1 MASYK
6 NLSHRFFIMSNVMNS
21 IIMEHDFIEIE
32 YTAVIED
39 TNQVFDTTDEKT
51 AKSANIH
58 NKSHEYKPIIICIG
72 ENQILKG
79 LDEFL
84 KGKQLKEYEINL
96 QPENAFGKKNPKLLQ
111 LVSQSSFKKQN
122 IMPYPGLQINMD
134 GIMGTIRTVT
144 PGRVIVDFNHPL
156 AGKAVKYK
164 LNIKRKVTDEKEKL
178 DSLLSFYI
186 REFKTEIK
194 QDEAVISI
202 KASIP
207 KELQDIMKKQ
217 ITALMP
223 SIKKIAIKKE

>member
-1 MASYK
+1 MAIK
-6 NLSHRFFIMSNVMNS
+6 K
-21 IIMEHDFIEIE
+21 HDFIEIE
-32 YTAVIED
+32 YTAIIED
-39 TNQVFDTTDEKT
+39 TSQIFDTTDEET
-51 AKSANIH
+51 AKSANIY
-58 NKSHEYKPIIICIG
+58 NKNAKYNPVVICVG

-79 LDEFL
+79 LDESL
-84 KGKQLKEYEINL
+84 VGKQLKEAEYEIQL
-96 QPENAFGKKNPKLLQ
+96 QPEDAFGKKNPKLLQ
-111 LVSQSSFKKQN
+111 LVSQSSFRKQN
-122 IMPYPGLQINMD
+122 IIPYPGLQINLD

-144 PGRVIVDFNHPL
+144 PGRIIVDFNHPL

>member
-1 MASYK
+1 M
-6 NLSHRFFIMSNVMNS
+6 
-21 IIMEHDFIEIE
+21 
-32 YTAVIED
+32 
-39 TNQVFDTTDEKT
+39 
-51 AKSANIH
+51 
-58 NKSHEYKPIIICIG
+58 
-72 ENQILKG
+72 
-79 LDEFL
+79 
-84 KGKQLKEYEINL
+84 
-96 QPENAFGKKNPKLLQ
+96 
-111 LVSQSSFKKQN
+111 
-122 IMPYPGLQINMD
+122 
-134 GIMGTIRTVT
+134 
-144 PGRVIVDFNHPL
+144 DFNHPL

>member
-1 MASYK
+1 MK
-6 NLSHRFFIMSNVMNS
+6 
-21 IIMEHDFIEIE
+21 IIV
-32 YTAVIED
+32 A
-39 TNQVFDTTDEKT
+39 QV
-51 AKSANIH
+51 
-58 NKSHEYKPIIICIG
+58 IICIG
-72 ENQILKG
+72 ENQVLKG

-164 LNIKRKVTDEKEKL
+164 VSVKRKVTDEKEKL

-194 QDEAVISI
+194 QDEAVIST

-207 KELQDIMKKQ
+207 KELQDIMKEQ
-217 ITALMP
+217 ITNLMP
-223 SIKKIAIKKE
+223 SIKKIAIKKEAIT